1 MGPFLSGVGAENE
14 TPSEDSD
21 EGVVILMVDKARS
34 NNPTTDDCD
43 DLEGTV
49 NEIETKLNFILLD
62 LICFKQVF

>member
-1 MGPFLSGVGAENE
+1 MGSFLSGVGAENE

-43 DLEGTV
+43 DLEGKR
-49 NEIETKLNFILLD
+49 NRNKTKFQTFGLD
-62 LICFKQVF
+62 WF